1 MWIESTPVDD
11 HERDD
16 HEHSEVVWMDIITLS
31 TLYHYPIILQD
42 APGIEYLIN
51 SYPEYRLVKSI
62 PIEGDDNKVFSIT
75 VNIIN

>member
-11 HERDD
+11 HE
-16 HEHSEVVWMDIITLS
+16 HSEAVWMDTITPS
-31 TLYHYPIILQD
+31 TLYHYPILQD

-51 SYPEYRLVKSI
+51 SYPEYRLVKCI

-75 VNIIN
+75 VNNTIS